1 VLASIAVEEPT
12 TPVDPPAREP
22 MVRTP
27 VLLGKSELVAHRITR
42 IDGIVYAGRDAG
54 LELHLPFEGVSRRH
68 AAFERTAAGTVIVRD
83 LGSTNGTRVDG
94 NAIDAYTLVGG
105 ESIELGP
112 IELQFVQLTAAELE
126 RHETVARARAIVDR
140 LSPREREVALLVAEG
155 LRSQE
160 IATRLHITLRTV
172 NTHLEHIYERLGVR
186 SRMLL
191 GRLLHD
197 ALS

>member
-1 VLASIAVEEPT
+1 VDEST
-12 TPVDPPAREP
+12 TPVDPPARERP
-22 MVRTP
+22 LRIP
-27 VLLGKSELVAHRITR
+27 VLLGRSDLVAHRITR
-42 IDGIVYAGRDAG
+42 IDGVVHAGRDAG

-68 AAFERTAAGTVIVRD
+68 AAFECTAAGTVVVRD

-94 NAIDAYTLVGG
+94 NAVESATLVGG

-112 IELQFVQLTAAELE
+112 IELQFLLLTPAELE
-126 RHETVARARAIVDR
+126 RRETIARARAIVDR
-140 LSPREREVALLVAEG
+140 LSPREREVAMLVAEG